1 MRRRLGPPVQLAV
14 ALATLV
20 GCVLSWLAA
29 RSTAVVAP
37 ILDTEPETVST
48 IYSPPLLVLSL
59 LLATTAGVLA
69 VLGIAGLRRRRSL
82 QRVVN
87 GV

>member
-1 MRRRLGPPVQLAV
+1 MRRRLRPAVQLAV
-14 ALATLV
+14 AVVALV

-29 RSTAVVAP
+29 RSSAVVAP

-59 LLATTAGVLA
+59 LLAMAAGVLV
-69 VLGIAGLRRRRSL
+69 VLGVAGLRRRRAL
-82 QRVVN
+82 HRVVDR
-87 GV
+87 V